1 MIRQKFRKK
10 RTKERSISGQMRV
23 LLLLLAFVFQ
33 IAGCGSLP
41 MEMPDSG
48 EAGIRTEK
56 SVSGNGKA
64 SGKGYQEGETLEV
77 HFIDVGQGDA
87 TLIKQ
92 GSHAML
98 IDGGNNDKGT
108 AVQSYLQ
115 YQGVEE
121 LDYVIGTHP
130 DSDHVGGLDV
140 VMYKFPWNTVILPD
154 LEKDTKTYQ
163 EVLQVIKDKGKK
175 ITYPQVGDTYTLG
188 NAEFTVI
195 APAGEDYGDNWN
207 DYSVGIIL
215 SFGDNRFVFTG
226 DAEEDAEEDMLKE
239 DIDLSAD
246 VLKAAHHGSDT
257 ANTMAFLKEVQPA
270 SVVISCGEGNSYG
283 HPRAGAMNNFR
294 SIGANVYRTD
304 EQGTIVAVSDGQEIT
319 WNCSPSESWKAG
331 EPTGGQST
339 EMEIQE
345 SDRGQEKE
353 QYGGQ
358 SKGDVTDSGKE
369 GDTQQGDYVINTN
382 TGKFHKPSCSSV
394 EQMKEENRE
403 YSSLSRQ
410 ELIQEG
416 YEPCGRCNP

>member
-1 MIRQKFRKK
+1 MIRQKFRKQRIRK
-10 RTKERSISGQMRV
+10 QGAGKQLGA
-23 LLLLLAFVFQ
+23 LLLMLVFVFQ
-33 IAGCGSLP
+33 ITGCGNLP
-41 MEMPDSG
+41 VEMQEVNEEG
-48 EAGIRTEK
+48 TNIQR
-56 SVSGNGKA
+56 SVSVNEKTSGTSNKA
-64 SGKGYQEGETLEV
+64 GETLEV

-108 AVQSYLQ
+108 TVQSYLQ
-115 YQGVEE
+115 YQEVEE

-163 EVLQVIKDKGKK
+163 DVLKVIKDKGKS
-175 ITYPQVGDTYTLG
+175 ITYPQAGTTYTLG
-188 NAEFTVI
+188 EAEFTVI
-195 APAGEDYGDNWN
+195 APVGDDYGDNWN

-226 DAEEDAEEDMLKE
+226 DAEEAAEADMLE
-239 DIDLSAD
+239 EGIDLSAD
-246 VLKAAHHGSDT
+246 VFKAAHHGSDT

-294 SIGANVYRTD
+294 SIGADVYRTD
-304 EQGTIVAVSDGQEIT
+304 EQGTIVAVSDGQKIT

-331 EPTGGQST
+331 EPTGSQST
-339 EMEIQE
+339 EWEVQE
-345 SDRGQEKE
+345 SERGQEQALEKSE
-353 QYGGQ
+353 EDTKNSENSTTAQ
-358 SKGDVTDSGKE
+358 S
-369 GDTQQGDYVINTN
+369 GDYVINTN

-394 EQMKEENRE
+394 GQMSEENKE

-410 ELIQEG
+410 ELMEKG
-416 YEPCGRCNP
+416 YEPCGRCKP